1 MNHEKTEK
9 TALLEY
15 VGYVVDSALSAKR
28 IHSLAGVNVNLDRD
42 RLVSIQCGS
51 EPMVVLVQSYLPG
64 TSIDED
70 EALDL
75 VKDYLTEIGW
85 TTVEA
90 FDSLEI
96 TVH

>member
-1 MNHEKTEK
+1 MSHEK

-15 VGYVVDSALSAKR
+15 VGYIVNDGLDGKR
-28 IHSLAGVNVNLDRD
+28 VHSLVGVNANLDRD
-42 RLVSIQCGS
+42 RLVSIQCGH
-51 EPMVVLVQSYLPG
+51 EPMVVLVQSYLPD

-75 VKDYLTEIGW
+75 VKDYLTEIRW
-85 TTVEA
+85 TTVEV

>member
-1 MNHEKTEK
+1 MNHEK

-15 VGYVVDSALSAKR
+15 VGYIVNDGLDGKR
-28 IHSLAGVNVNLDRD
+28 VHSLAGVNVDLDRD
-42 RLVSIQCGS
+42 RLVSVQCGY
-51 EPMVVLVQSYLPG
+51 EPTVVLVQSYLPDI
-64 TSIDED
+64 SIDED

-75 VKDYLTEIGW
+75 AKDYLIEIGW

>member
-1 MNHEKTEK
+1 MNHDK

-15 VGYVVDSALSAKR
+15 VGYVVNDALSAKR
-28 IHSLAGVNVNLDRD
+28 VHSLADVNVNLDRD
-42 RLVSIQCGS
+42 RLVSIQCEY

-64 TSIDED
+64 ISIDKD

-75 VKDYLTEIGW
+75 AKDYLIEIGW

-90 FDSLEI
+90 FDSLRI